1 MHHRRIIMVLLFL
14 ILGLSFAAEADM
26 DESKETDII
35 SMLLQSLL
43 DSLKNLQLVGS
54 FYANFT
60 LELMQA
66 DPNLNQEIVTNVEGP
81 TVTISPTTTEK
92 QTEEGDSFKGSQEEV
107 TDLPTTNS
115 TTTVPPEEVTDSPTT
130 NATTPE
136 EQTGEGGSPIVPPEK
151 VTNSP
156 TTNANTTEKETEEGG
171 SSIVFSE
178 EVTDSPTP
186 TTSTKAK
193 PNEEMPT
200 VNSSPVLIPP
210 SAEERTEEV
219 SPVISAPIWV
229 PKYAMGKWAE

>member
-92 QTEEGDSFKGSQEEV
+92 QTGEGDSFKGSQEEV
-107 TDLPTTNS
+107 TD
-115 TTTVPPEEVTDSPTT
+115 SPTN
-130 NATTPE
+130 NANTTDK
-136 EQTGEGGSPIVPPEK
+136 QTGEGGSPIVPPEE
-151 VTNSP
+151 VADSP
-156 TTNANTTEKETEEGG
+156 TNNANTTERGEVTDSPITTTPEKETEEGG

-186 TTSTKAK
+186 TTTTKAK